1 MATSK
6 DKKIKKVVVK
16 KVKKVCPK
24 VQVFVNSSYNNTL
37 ISICDMEGNVLAW
50 SSPGVMGFKGSRE
63 STAYAATKAAEDA
76 YEKAKKFGVVEAII
90 KVNGTGAGRNAAVKG
105 LRAAGLRIRSLMD
118 VTSIPHGGCSPKKK
132 TRS

>member
-1 MATSK
+1 MVKS
-6 DKKIKKVVVK
+6 DKKNNKKVVAK
-16 KVKKVCPK
+16 KVKKVC
-24 VQVFVNSSYNNTL
+24 QRAHVFIKSTYNNTL
-37 ISICDMEGNVLAW
+37 ISICDLDGNVLTW
-50 SSPGVMGFKGSRE
+50 SSPGAVGFKGSRE

-76 YEKAKKFGVVEAII
+76 YEKAKKFGVVEATV